1 MTINN
6 DSLEESIKTQS
17 GSEQMDQNTQVSK
30 QEARKQ
36 KNKAFQEQV
45 NLQVDLIKTEMEE
58 QRVIKQQQLDDAIQ
72 LKIQQ
77 QKLEFSQEK
86 LEKAIQKRFEKERQA
101 KLRVKKATELG
112 LSVTEFKKFAKEKMK
127 ENHNNA
133 QQKIIE
139 QQQKDNELKL
149 ETFKK
154 KYHSST
160 DKIKNIKKSLEQ
172 LTTEATTGFEHSL
185 KDAFLKIGN
194 LITELKNETQKKDNK
209 TNKPKK

>member
-45 NLQVDLIKTEMEE
+45 NLQVDLIKTKMEE